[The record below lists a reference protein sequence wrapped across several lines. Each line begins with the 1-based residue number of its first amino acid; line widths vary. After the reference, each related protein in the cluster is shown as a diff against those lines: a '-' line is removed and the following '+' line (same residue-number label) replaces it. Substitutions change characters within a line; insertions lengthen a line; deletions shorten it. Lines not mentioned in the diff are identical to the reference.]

1 MEHETFF
8 ALMMDALDGELA
20 DDGRSQLESHLR
32 ACPHCLREWQALST
46 IDTLF
51 RQTPA
56 LRPAADFAQR
66 TIALLPN
73 RRLRLWTMGVMYIF
87 LLLSG
92 IAPLVLGGIAYSLL
106 RPAFSQPNVWESVSQ
121 SVEKIFQVIGTVL
134 NALFISAG
142 EFIIQNPAT
151 IGWLLVMIGIVS
163 LWGGVFQQLI
173 IQPRQISS

>member
-32 ACPHCLREWQALST
+32 ACPDCQREWHALSA

-51 RQTPA
+51 RQTPI
-56 LRPAADFAQR
+56 LMPAADFAQR

-73 RRLRLWTMGVMYIF
+73 RQLRLWTMGVMYLF

-92 IAPLVLGGIAYSLL
+92 IVPLVLGGIAYTVL
-106 RPAFSQPNVWESVSQ
+106 RPAFSQPTVWQNLSQ

-134 NALFISAG
+134 NALFISTG
-142 EFIIQNPAT
+142 EFIGQNPAV
-151 IGWLLVMIGIVS
+151 IGWLLVMIGIVA
-163 LWGGVFQQLI
+163 LWGGVFQQLV

>member
-1 MEHETFF
+1 MEHETFL

-20 DDGRSQLESHLR
+20 EDGHVELESHLR
-32 ACPHCLREWQALST
+32 ACPGCLREWQALST

-51 RQTPA
+51 RQTPM
-56 LRPAADFAQR
+56 LSPATDFVQR
-66 TIALLPN
+66 TIARLPD
-73 RRLRLWTMGVMYIF
+73 RRLRLWTMGVMYLF

-92 IAPLVLGGIAYSLL
+92 IAPLLIGGLFYLLL
-106 RPAFSQPNVWESVSQ
+106 RPVFSQPTVWASLLQ

-142 EFIIQNPAT
+142 EFIGQNPAAL
-151 IGWLLVMIGIVS
+151 GWLLVMIGIVS
-163 LWGGVFQQLI
+163 LWGGVFRQTV

>member
-8 ALMMDALDGELA
+8 TLMMDALDGELA
-20 DDGRSQLESHLR
+20 EDGRSELESHLR
-32 ACPHCLREWQALST
+32 ACPACQREWQALST

-66 TIALLPN
+66 TIALLPD
-73 RRLRLWTMGVMYIF
+73 RRLRLWTMGIMYLF

-92 IAPLVLGGIAYSLL
+92 IFPLLIGGIAYTLL
-106 RPAFSQPNVWESVSQ
+106 RPAFSQPNVWESLMQ
-121 SVEKIFQVIGTVL
+121 SVGRIFQVIGTVL

-142 EFIIQNPAT
+142 EFIGQNPAAL
-151 IGWLLVMIGIVS
+151 GWLLVLIGIIA
-163 LWGGVFQQLI
+163 LWGSVFQQII
-173 IQPRQISS
+173 IQPRQIPS